1 MKTSLLSAHMRPLGA
16 ETFDEPWA
24 RESHL
29 EPLELCSW
37 LVPYDSKR
45 SLLDRVSEETGHIHD
60 DDILLTEIWLE
71 KCLHSK
77 AYIDP
82 DTHPLYRPFVAAP
95 IPGFENL
102 IICPTSFTGV
112 DLLHFSKAAKATG
125 ATYDETLRKQ
135 TSVLVCN
142 SEVSL
147 NADKVRYALENKVP
161 VVSQQWLW
169 DCMRASELLKFD
181 DYAIDRTGFSQSS
194 GPLQR
199 ETSSASKVSTPQL
212 RAAGSSSFMRKRPS
226 GSRSQRV
233 GQLHFSVDIKRDP
246 SPELQPVVAFE
257 PDLSPEV
264 MPRPLQDI
272 SPNLS
277 PRKQSQAS
285 QSKLREPLFDTRQS
299 SQNEPFT
306 VDEPDQESIL
316 TADDDSLLPE
326 IHDEPHADE
335 VEPVPSRTTNNINTA
350 IATLFAHKQKEAAE
364 RPSSASSD
372 IKPSSL
378 PRKKRPLGRAPSHGS
393 TSLSRHA
400 SFDIDTTKAAPT
412 SRHFGPFEPDE
423 DDAESATSK
432 MPLPSQALGYEDP
445 EGAAVR
451 ARLMSKF
458 GQDGATDLDETSVQ
472 MKRVESIGRVTDVSR
487 DPVEEKNRRRALRRK

>member
-1 MKTSLLSAHMRPLGA
+1 MRPLGA
-16 ETFDEPWA
+16 ETFDEPWL

-29 EPLELCSW
+29 EEPELCTW
-37 LVPYDSKR
+37 LLPYDAER
-45 SLLDRVSEETGHIHD
+45 SVLDSVPQETAHIYD

-77 AYIDP
+77 AYVDP
-82 DTHPLYRPFVAAP
+82 DAHPLYRPFVAAR
-95 IPGFENL
+95 IPGFQSL
-102 IICPTSFTGV
+102 TICPTSFSGV

-147 NADKVRYALENKVP
+147 NADKVRYALENEVP

-169 DCMRASELLKFD
+169 DCMRASELLIFD
-181 DYAIDRTGFSQSS
+181 DYTIDRTGFSQSARS
-194 GPLQR
+194 LPR
-199 ETSSASKVSTPQL
+199 EALSASKVSTPQL
-212 RAAGSSSFMRKRPS
+212 MGARPSSFMRKRAS

-233 GQLHFSVDIKRDP
+233 GQLHFSVEVKRDP
-246 SPELQPVVAFE
+246 SPELAPVVTFE
-257 PDLSPEV
+257 ATLSPEV
-264 MPRPLQDI
+264 MSRPLQDI

-277 PRKQSQAS
+277 PRKQAQPSH
-285 QSKLREPLFDTRQS
+285 SKLREPSHDVRRS
-299 SQNEPFT
+299 SQDEPFT
-306 VDEPDQESIL
+306 INDPERESIL

-326 IHDEPHADE
+326 IHDKPPADE
-335 VEPVPSRTTNNINTA
+335 VELVPPRTANTINSA
-350 IATLFAHKQKEAAE
+350 IATLLAHKQKESAE
-364 RPSSASSD
+364 RPSSASSE

-378 PRKKRPLGRAPSHGS
+378 TRKKRPLGRAPSHGS
-393 TSLSRHA
+393 TALAPHA
-400 SFDIDTTKAAPT
+400 SLDIDTTKTAST
-412 SRHFGPFEPDE
+412 NRNYGPFELDE
-423 DDAESATSK
+423 DDAEAARPQ
-432 MPLPSQALGYEDP
+432 MLQPSQALGYEDP

-458 GQDGATDLDETSVQ
+458 GHDGVTDLDETSVQ